1 MNYLDFLILIPAV
14 WFAYKGFTHGLIR
27 ELFSLIALFLGI
39 FLSFKFTDFIAEWI
53 GNEKIPHAV
62 YSALSFL
69 IVLII
74 VFFIG
79 RIVEK
84 IIKLVI
90 PELIN
95 NLAGAIFAVGKVLT
109 VCSMLIFF
117 METLDTHELFFK
129 AQTKENSFLYP
140 HTQPIVPKIQN
151 WYEKNRIHEKIPF
164 EKAKTPEIPCSE

>member
-1 MNYLDFLILIPAV
+1 MNYLDFLILIPTV
-14 WFAYKGFTHGLIR
+14 WFAYKGFTHGLVR

-39 FLSFKFTDFIAEWI
+39 FFSFHFTDIISEWI
-53 GNEKIPHAV
+53 GNEKIPYAV

-95 NLAGAIFAVGKVLT
+95 NIAGAIFSVGKVLT

-117 METLDTHELFFK
+117 METLDTHELIFK
-129 AQTKENSFLYP
+129 TQTKENSLLYP
-140 HTQPIVPKIQN
+140 YTQPIVPKIQD
-151 WYEKNRIHEKIPF
+151 WYEKNPIHEKNPF
-164 EKAKTPEIPCSE
+164 EGIKTPKIPCDE